1 MAADRDY
8 YEILGVSRD
17 ADEEAIRRAYRKL
30 ARKHHPDVS
39 SDPDAEER
47 FKEVG
52 EAFDVLKDPEKREL
66 YDRFGSDW
74 RQAQAAGGAPPPPRE
89 PGPGGPPPDYE
100 DLFAQM
106 FGGARGEGAAF
117 RVRGNDLEAVLDV
130 TLEEAARGGSRRI
143 TLPDGTS
150 LDVTIPVGL
159 VDGRR
164 IRLAGQGGEG
174 LGGGPRGDLFL
185 SARILPHA
193 TFEHDGR
200 DLYVEL
206 PVTPWEAAL
215 GAKVGVR
222 TLGGT
227 VSVTVPKG
235 SSGGR
240 RLRLRGRGI
249 PDPKGADGDLYA
261 TVRVVVP
268 RKLDDRER
276 ELFEELAEASSFV
289 PTGGGRVAT

>member
-1 MAADRDY
+1 MPADRDY
-8 YEILGVSRD
+8 YEILGVPRG

-30 ARKHHPDVS
+30 ARMHHPDVS

-66 YDRFGSDW
+66 YDRFGADW
-74 RQAQAAGGAPPPPRE
+74 RHAQAAGAPPPPP
-89 PGPGGPPPDYE
+89 PGADRTAPPPEYE

-106 FGGARGEGAAF
+106 FGGDRGEGAAF
-117 RVRGNDLEAVLDV
+117 RVRGNDVEAVLDV
-130 TLEEAARGGSRRI
+130 TLEEAAGGGSRRI

-150 LDVTIPVGL
+150 LDVTIPKGL

-174 LGGGPRGDLFL
+174 LGGGPKGDLFL

-200 DLYVEL
+200 DLHMEL
-206 PVTPWEAAL
+206 PVSPWEAAL
-215 GAKVGVR
+215 GAKVGVH
-222 TLGGT
+222 TLTGT

-240 RLRLRGRGI
+240 RLRLKGRGI

-261 TVRVVVP
+261 TLRIVVP
-268 RKLDDRER
+268 RKLGDREK
-276 ELFEELAEASSFV
+276 ELFEALAEESSFT
-289 PTGGGRVAT
+289 PSGGGRVGT

>member
-1 MAADRDY
+1 MPAERDY
-8 YEILGVSRD
+8 YDILGVPRD
-17 ADEEAIRRAYRKL
+17 ADEDRIRRAYRKL
-30 ARKHHPDVS
+30 ARTHHPDVS
-39 SDPDAEER
+39 SDPDAEDR

-52 EAFDVLKDPEKREL
+52 EAFDVLKDPERREL
-66 YDRFGSDW
+66 YDRFGADW
-74 RQAQAAGGAPPPPRE
+74 RQAQAAGGPPPPPQGQGRSAPPPE
-89 PGPGGPPPDYE
+89 YE

-106 FGGARGEGAAF
+106 FGAGRGEGAAF
-117 RVRGNDLEAVLDV
+117 RVRGNDVEAILDV
-130 TLEEAARGGSRRI
+130 TLEEAADGGSRRI

-200 DLYVEL
+200 DLHVEL
-206 PVTPWEAAL
+206 PVAPWEAAL

-222 TLGGT
+222 TLAGT

-235 SSGGR
+235 SSSGR

-261 TVRVVVP
+261 TVRIVVP
-268 RKLDDRER
+268 RKLDERER

-289 PTGGGRVAT
+289 PSGGGRVVT